1 MEAWRLS
8 YVIIFWLL
16 GSKHI
21 TSEKKKFYRGEIR
34 SFAGFDFID
43 LSNYFCTS
51 EIGDWYRV
59 VNGVF
64 WLHIYYRKKK
74 QKKIN
79 SNCSTTSKKKEL
91 LIHKNIIQSLDY
103 SQSIVLIMFIL
114 IDQSKQ
120 TSATKILWQ
129 DHLKSLS
136 NKAMRNLEYS
146 WKG

>member
-1 MEAWRLS
+1 MGFFD
-8 YVIIFWLL
+8 YIY
-16 GSKHI
+16 I
-21 TSEKKKFYRGEIR
+21 TEKK
-34 SFAGFDFID
+34 
-43 LSNYFCTS
+43 N
-51 EIGDWYRV
+51 
-59 VNGVF
+59 
-64 WLHIYYRKKK
+64 K

-146 WKG
+146 